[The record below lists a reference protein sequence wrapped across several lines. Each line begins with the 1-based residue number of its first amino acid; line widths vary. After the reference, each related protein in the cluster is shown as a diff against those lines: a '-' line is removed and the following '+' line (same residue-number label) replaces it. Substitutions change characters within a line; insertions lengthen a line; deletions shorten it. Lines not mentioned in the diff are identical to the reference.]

1 MIETLNAYSG
11 LLTALLIVLAAILW
25 FWSEKYSQKTSAK
38 DIQGFNLRHDA
49 DTKMIK
55 DIAFRNQ
62 KSLEMQAI
70 HQEYAKGM
78 VKDSVEAIIK
88 NNQLITALTAIM
100 ESIKDKLK

>member
-11 LLTALLIVLAAILW
+11 LLTALLIILAAILW
-25 FWSEKYSQKTSAK
+25 FWSEKHSRKTSAK

-55 DIAFRNQ
+55 DVAFRNQ

-70 HQEYAKGM
+70 HQDTQRAWLR
-78 VKDSVEAIIK
+78 I
-88 NNQLITALTAIM
+88 QL
-100 ESIKDKLK
+100 KR